1 MKRSRAFRAIAYLS
15 LLLATEGLLIPHL
28 SAGQQQAEKLMDAP
42 GADLVRSK
50 CTLCH
55 DLGNITRIR
64 QTREEWED
72 TLKTMIR
79 RGAPITPA
87 DETIIV
93 DYLTKYYGK

>member
-1 MKRSRAFRAIAYLS
+1 MACLS
-15 LLLATEGLLIPHL
+15 LLLAAGGLHLRPL
-28 SAGQQQAEKLMDAP
+28 SAGEQQAERLVEGP
-42 GADLVRSK
+42 GADLVQSK

-87 DETIIV
+87 DETVIV
-93 DYLTKYYGK
+93 DYLTQHYGK